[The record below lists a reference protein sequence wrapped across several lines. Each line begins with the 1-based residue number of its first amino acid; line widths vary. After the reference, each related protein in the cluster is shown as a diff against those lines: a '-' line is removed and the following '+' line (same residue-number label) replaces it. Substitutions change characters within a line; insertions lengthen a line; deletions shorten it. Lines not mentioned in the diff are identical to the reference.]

1 MSLALIWTD
10 EAIETF
16 DGVVTLIENKWSKKE
31 ADKFVQ
37 RTQKILTL
45 IADQPYMYKASLS
58 NNVRQAIFTKQT
70 SVFYEVHDEFITVL
84 FFWDNRQEP
93 IF

>member
-1 MSLALIWTD
+1 MSLALFWTD

-16 DGVVTLIENKWSKKE
+16 DSVVLFIETKWSKKD

-37 RTQKILTL
+37 HTQKILRL
-45 IADQPYMYKASLS
+45 IADQPYMYKASLN

-70 SVFYEVHDEFITVL
+70 SMFYEVHDEFITIL
-84 FFWDNRQEP
+84 FFWDNR
-93 IF
+93 

>member
-16 DGVVTLIENKWSKKE
+16 DGVVLFIENKWSKKE

-37 RTQKILTL
+37 RTQKILKL
-45 IADQPYMYKASLS
+45 IADQPYMYKASLN